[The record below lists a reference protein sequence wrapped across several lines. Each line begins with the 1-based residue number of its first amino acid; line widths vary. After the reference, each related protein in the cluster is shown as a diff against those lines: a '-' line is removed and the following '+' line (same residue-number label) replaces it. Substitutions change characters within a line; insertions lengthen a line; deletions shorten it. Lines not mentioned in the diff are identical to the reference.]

1 MDSEHLRYEK
11 INSLKVNDW
20 VDAKDV
26 SNTWRLGKIYRM
38 EGDIIMVKFDGW
50 SHKYIEV
57 CALAQPTCLAHPM
70 LLVLLLPLFEGVAM
84 SI

>member
-26 SNTWRLGKIYRM
+26 TNVWRLGKIYRM
-38 EGDIIMVKFDGW
+38 EGDIIMIKFDGW
-50 SHKYIEV
+50 SHKYMEV
-57 CALAQPTCLAHPM
+57 RSPPSP
-70 LLVLLLPLFEGVAM
+70 VLTTA
-84 SI
+84 